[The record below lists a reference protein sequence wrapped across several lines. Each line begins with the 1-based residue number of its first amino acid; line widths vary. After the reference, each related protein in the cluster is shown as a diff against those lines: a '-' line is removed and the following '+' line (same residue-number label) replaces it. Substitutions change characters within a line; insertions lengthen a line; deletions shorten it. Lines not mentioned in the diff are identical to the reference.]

1 MEENTANE
9 LGTEVVHNGSV
20 GCYGT
25 YVNNHILYHIS
36 SLHLTVTYFKLLNR
50 NAAYG
55 EGWGSTSPSPK
66 PCTP

>member
-20 GCYGT
+20 VFYGT
-25 YVNNHILYHIS
+25 YFDNYILYHIS
-36 SLHLTVTYFKLLNR
+36 SRHLTVTYFKLLNR

-55 EGWGSTSPSPK
+55 EGRGSTSPSPK